1 LAENGYSK
9 HGIREYVAKMKYR
22 YLGKTGLLVSGDLDL
37 EEEIWRKVKEVS
49 EPEPDA
55 LVKQDL
61 MARKTTYG
69 EEEF

>member
-1 LAENGYSK
+1 VTSLPQLEE
-9 HGIREYVAKMKYR
+9 I
-22 YLGKTGLLVSGDLDL
+22 LVSGDLEL

-55 LVKQDL
+55 LIKQDL
-61 MARKTTYG
+61 MAKKTTFG